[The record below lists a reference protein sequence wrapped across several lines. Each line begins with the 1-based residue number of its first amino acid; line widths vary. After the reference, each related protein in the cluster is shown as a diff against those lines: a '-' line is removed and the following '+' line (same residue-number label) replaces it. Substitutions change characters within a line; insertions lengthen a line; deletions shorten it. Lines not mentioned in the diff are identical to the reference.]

1 MGAQVRVRFLDKNV
15 CSETHQAGAPCQVG
29 VKLQSSCHTNAAKSG
44 HIIRP
49 RRWENIHTFFIVRQ
63 VVPPLLLVFTVYI
76 EFSQNT
82 ISQKAWDTV
91 FMICSMVYMLCTHDM
106 SQDGRLF
113 S

>member
-1 MGAQVRVRFLDKNV
+1 MLQNDISLD
-15 CSETHQAGAPCQVG
+15 SEGG
-29 VKLQSSCHTNAAKSG
+29 R
-44 HIIRP
+44 IY
-49 RRWENIHTFFIVRQ
+49 IHSFIVGQ

-106 SQDGRLF
+106 SQDGLLF
-113 S
+113 SIVFINAN